1 MCLTFPQMPENLTA
15 TESAILEYIC
25 AHRDEFL
32 FMTIAELAAALHV
45 SEASISRFA
54 RRVGCRDFKH
64 LKQVVLAQGERP
76 GAARKLANTL
86 AEGETAL
93 LPRWIEQ
100 QRANLE
106 KTLELLDKAEF
117 DRAVQAIVAAQR
129 VYLHAKNASRALVEL
144 LAYRLRRIGVEVE
157 RLPAG
162 GSELLEG
169 LAGAGAGDL
178 VVLFGFSKLSAEARV
193 LLDHSA
199 AAGYRTLLFTAR
211 QYPAHSAADIR
222 LTVYRGE
229 EDEYHSMTAPAAVAD
244 ALVLAV
250 SARKGP
256 AAVARLESVRT
267 LKQQYGNRL

>member
-1 MCLTFPQMPENLTA
+1 
-15 TESAILEYIC
+15 
-25 AHRDEFL
+25 
-32 FMTIAELAAALHV
+32 MTIAELAAALHV

-256 AAVARLESVRT
+256 AAVARLETVRT

>member
-129 VYLHAKNASRALVEL
+129 VYLHAKNASRALVEQ
-144 LAYRLRRIGVEVE
+144 IGRASCRE
-157 RLPAG
+157 R
-162 GSELLEG
+162 
-169 LAGAGAGDL
+169 
-178 VVLFGFSKLSAEARV
+178 V
-193 LLDHSA
+193 
-199 AAGYRTLLFTAR
+199 
-211 QYPAHSAADIR
+211 
-222 LTVYRGE
+222 
-229 EDEYHSMTAPAAVAD
+229 
-244 ALVLAV
+244 
-250 SARKGP
+250 
-256 AAVARLESVRT
+256 
-267 LKQQYGNRL
+267 